1 MTIKSTKILFLP
13 FLNIPSG
20 HHQVADSL
28 MYEIELNEPR
38 IKCEKAEILSYSYG
52 KLEALV
58 SGIYLKWIHLFPHL
72 YNWIYQ
78 QSVYKN
84 IEQHKKFR
92 LYELLFLAQMKQLIN
107 EKQPDCV
114 ICTHALPS
122 YMLNVM
128 KEKGIINIPVINVY
142 TDFFIHRFWGTNH
155 IDFHFVSSPNMKEL
169 LEKKGIPEERI
180 WFTGIPVHHEIKP
193 DRKPVMKHHSSCL
206 SIMVTGGNLGVGA
219 MEDLLNNIKTSGKIK
234 FYVLCGKNNLLY
246 RKLQRLNN
254 TNIIP
259 LKYITCRKEMNE
271 LYDSIDGILTK
282 PGGVTIS
289 ECLRKRKPT
298 FIYHALPGQ
307 EVINLDQLQQ
317 LGVVFYLSDWRDI
330 ESQLFTFFDNNEH
343 LVEMNSSLE
352 SYHRQLV
359 DKRISELIQQ
369 IL

>member
-1 MTIKSTKILFLP
+1 MTIYSKKILFLP

-28 MYEIELNEPR
+28 KHEIELNEPR
-38 IKCEKAEILSYSYG
+38 MKCEKAEILSYSYG
-52 KLEALV
+52 KIEALV
-58 SGIYLKWIHLFPHL
+58 SGFYLKWIHLFPSL

-84 IEQHKKFR
+84 IEQPKKFR
-92 LYELLFLAQMKQLIN
+92 LYELLFLAQMKQLIK

-142 TDFFIHRFWGTNH
+142 TDFFIHSFWGINH
-155 IDFHFVSSPNMKEL
+155 IDYHFVSSPNMKEL
-169 LEKKGIPEERI
+169 LKKKGIPEQQI
-180 WFTGIPVHHEIKP
+180 WITGIPVHHEIKP
-193 DRKPVMKHHSSCL
+193 DTKPLHKPHSSFL

-219 MEDLLNNIKTSGKIK
+219 MEDLLNNLKTSGKIK

-246 RKLQRLNN
+246 RKVKRLNN
-254 TNIIP
+254 QYLIP
-259 LKYITCRKEMNE
+259 LKFITCRKEMNE

-307 EVINLDQLQQ
+307 EVINLDQLQK
-317 LGVVFYLSDWRDI
+317 LGVVFYLNNWRDL
-330 ESQLFTFFDNNEH
+330 ESQLFTFFDSSGH
-343 LVEMNSSLE
+343 LKKMNASLA
-352 SYHRQLV
+352 SYNDQLI
-359 DKRISELIQQ
+359 DKRISELIKQ

>member
-1 MTIKSTKILFLP
+1 MTLYSKKILFLP

-28 MYEIELNEPR
+28 IHEIELNEPR
-38 IKCEKAEILSYSYG
+38 VQCEKAEILSYSYG
-52 KLEALV
+52 KMEAVV
-58 SGIYLKWIHLFPHL
+58 SGVYLKWIHLFPNL

-84 IEQHKKFR
+84 LEQPKNFK
-92 LYELLFLAQMKQLIN
+92 LYELLFLAQMQQLIK

-128 KEKGIINIPVINVY
+128 KEKGITNIPVINVY
-142 TDFFIHRFWGTNH
+142 TDFFIHRFWGTDH

-169 LEKKGIPEERI
+169 LIKKGIPEQRI
-180 WFTGIPVHHEIKP
+180 WFTGIPVHHEIKSN
-193 DRKPVMKHHSSCL
+193 RNPVLKNNSSFL

-219 MEDLLNNIKTSGKIK
+219 MEDLLNNIKTSGNIK
-234 FYVLCGKNNLLY
+234 FYVLCGKNKLLY
-246 RKLQRLNN
+246 RKLKRLNN
-254 TNIIP
+254 QNVIP

-307 EVINLDQLQQ
+307 EVINLDQLQK
-317 LGVVFYLSDWRDI
+317 LGVVYYLNNWTDL
-330 ESQLFTFFDNNEH
+330 ESQLFTFFKSREH
-343 LVEMNSSLE
+343 LEIMNASLE
-352 SYHRQLV
+352 NYHNQLM
-359 DKRISELIQQ
+359 DKRISELIKQ

>member
-1 MTIKSTKILFLP
+1 MTLDSKKILFLP

-28 MYEIELNEPR
+28 IHELELNEPSM
-38 IKCEKAEILSYSYG
+38 KCEKAEILSYSYG
-52 KLEALV
+52 KIEALV
-58 SGIYLKWIHLFPHL
+58 SGIYLKWIHKFPHV

-84 IEQHKKFR
+84 IEQPKNFK
-92 LYELLFLAQMKQLIN
+92 LYELLFLAQMKRLVK

-128 KEKGIINIPVINVY
+128 KEKRILNIPVINVY
-142 TDFFIHRFWGTNH
+142 TDFFIHRFWGTDQ

-169 LEKKGIPEERI
+169 LIKKGIPEERI
-180 WFTGIPVHHEIKP
+180 WFTGIPTHHEIKP
-193 DRKPVMKHHSSCL
+193 NNFHVRKGHTPTL

-219 MEDLLNNIKTSGKIK
+219 MEGLLHNIQTSGKIK
-234 FYVLCGKNNLLY
+234 FYVLCGKNNVLY
-246 RKLQRLNN
+246 QKLKRLNN
-254 TNIIP
+254 KNIIP
-259 LKYITCRKEMNE
+259 LAYITSRKEMNE

-289 ECLRKRKPT
+289 ECLTKRIPM

-317 LGVVFYLSDWRDI
+317 LGVVYYLNNWDDI
-330 ESQLFTFFDNNEH
+330 ESQLFTFFESKEH
-343 LVEMNSSLE
+343 LEEINSNLE
-352 SYHRQLV
+352 NYHKQLT
-359 DKRISELIQQ
+359 DQKITELIKQ